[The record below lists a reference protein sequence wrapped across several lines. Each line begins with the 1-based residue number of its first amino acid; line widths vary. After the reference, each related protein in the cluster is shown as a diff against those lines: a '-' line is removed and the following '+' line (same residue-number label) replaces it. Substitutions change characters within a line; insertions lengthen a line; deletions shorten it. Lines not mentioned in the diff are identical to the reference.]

1 MRKMRKYRDY
11 LIEELSDPEEAI
23 AHLQIAL
30 EEYQKDGDSFV
41 FLMALQ
47 SVVEAQGKRSELAF
61 CVYLLRGLVYHSQ
74 KEYERAIENYTKVIE
89 MNPDYAD
96 AYYNRGVVYRDK
108 GEVDRAIAD
117 HNRAIQ
123 LNPGYAD
130 VSYNCDLIYGDK
142 QRVEERLVKEKN
154 VSYNRD
160 STYGDKR
167 ELNHAMADFAKAIG
181 LNLNCDSMRLASGA
195 SH

>member
-23 AHLQIAL
+23 AHLQIAM
-30 EEYQKDGDSFV
+30 EEYQKDGDRFV

-47 SVVEAQGKRSELAF
+47 SVVEAQGERSELAL

-74 KEYERAIENYTKVIE
+74 KEHDLAIENYTKVIE
-89 MNPDYAD
+89 LNPDYAD
-96 AYYNRGVVYRDK
+96 AYYNRGMAYHHK

-123 LNPGYAD
+123 LNPSYAD
-130 VSYNCDLIYGDK
+130 ISYNCDLIYDNK
-142 QRVEERLVKEKN
+142 QRVEERLIKEKN

-167 ELNHAMADFAKAIG
+167 ELDHAMADFAKAIG
-181 LNLNCDSMRLASGA
+181 LNLNCDSMGLASGA
-195 SH
+195 SN

>member
-30 EEYQKDGDSFV
+30 EEYQKDGDRFV

-47 SVVEAQGKRSELAF
+47 SVVEAQGERSELALY
-61 CVYLLRGLVYHSQ
+61 VYLLRGLVYHSQ
-74 KEYERAIENYTKVIE
+74 KEYDRAIENYTKVIE
-89 MNPDYAD
+89 LNPDYAD
-96 AYYNRGVVYRDK
+96 AYYNRGAVYRDK

-167 ELNHAMADFAKAIG
+167 ELDHAMADFAKAIA
-181 LNLNCDSMRLASGA
+181 LNFNCDSMGLASGA
-195 SH
+195 SN